1 MVETRKTCKKRCK
14 ICKWCR
20 KYCKKTYDGPRK
32 EFKKRYDGGGFGG
45 GKKSDNPDVIYGR
58 DIEDG
63 ETIPLEK
70 IVGEMGEV
78 TIRCQVMTVETREIR
93 NEKTIIIMSV
103 TDFYG
108 FHCPE
113 NIYEK

>member
-1 MVETRKTCKKRCK
+1 MQNLQMVQENTA
-14 ICKWCR
+14 
-20 KYCKKTYDGPRK
+20 KKTYDGPRK

-70 IVGEMGEV
+70 SWVRWV
-78 TIRCQVMTVETREIR
+78 KLPSAVR
-93 NEKTIIIMSV
+93 S
-103 TDFYG
+103 
-108 FHCPE
+108 
-113 NIYEK
+113 